1 MNNYF
6 ENKTILLIS
15 PETWGPV
22 KVSKHHYANYLA
34 KANQV
39 YFFNPSLPAK
49 IRFGKF
55 KVQFEK
61 ISPGLTLVSYS
72 NVLPRLNG
80 LPKFIQKLVYKYQA
94 KKIQKAI
101 KKEID
106 IVWTFDPYRY
116 WDQKVWKANYRIYH
130 SVDVHFSKGFEN
142 IMAQTSDCVFIN
154 SEILRNNLEMSNPKV
169 FKINHGADI
178 DQLSQNPNKKIQLPG
193 ENQLKAGL
201 VGNFNHNIDF
211 DLIVQI
217 AKLNPDIDFT
227 MIGPYQSN
235 NLGITG
241 NDIFDQITEIKK
253 LPNVFF
259 IGSINSDLI
268 KTYLNTLDINL
279 VLYKESKTWSKNNT
293 TLDGIIIN
301 PHKIMAYLYSGK
313 LIVSSYIFEYSEGY
327 NELILMS
334 NKNAELPEIIKQAAL
349 NIKHYNGEPLMR
361 QRRQIALDNSYPNQ
375 IEKISSIL
383 QSNHKN

>member
-1 MNNYF
+1 
-6 ENKTILLIS
+6 
-15 PETWGPV
+15 
-22 KVSKHHYANYLA
+22 
-34 KANQV
+34 
-39 YFFNPSLPAK
+39 
-49 IRFGKF
+49 
-55 KVQFEK
+55 
-61 ISPGLTLVSYS
+61 
-72 NVLPRLNG
+72 
-80 LPKFIQKLVYKYQA
+80 
-94 KKIQKAI
+94 
-101 KKEID
+101 
-106 IVWTFDPYRY
+106 
-116 WDQKVWKANYRIYH
+116 
-130 SVDVHFSKGFEN
+130 
-142 IMAQTSDCVFIN
+142 
-154 SEILRNNLEMSNPKV
+154 
-169 FKINHGADI
+169 
-178 DQLSQNPNKKIQLPG
+178 
-193 ENQLKAGL
+193 
-201 VGNFNHNIDF
+201 
-211 DLIVQI
+211 
-217 AKLNPDIDFT
+217 